1 MCPLNIVLNHV
12 GGQSFNIIS
21 VVQITEFALFQTM
34 YIVCVIIPTYT
45 SIH

>member
-12 GGQSFNIIS
+12 GGQIFNIIS

-34 YIVCVIIPTYT
+34 YV
-45 SIH
+45 